1 MSWTIIS
8 VRAPAYMVEDSHN
21 RPFQTRE
28 ELPWIENDTAIDS
41 EDGTPAPERPP
52 PDVTLRITTRHFPK
66 NPGLGFVFGR
76 DRETCDILLPPVGRG
91 ISKRQFAITFRTDSG
106 AVMLC
111 NLSRHLTYI
120 EDELG
125 TRHLKDQK
133 HIITFYAFNFCIG
146 QQAQL
151 IMEYAPL
158 GSMTYQS
165 KSRPFSYHEARD
177 IFHQVLQALGH
188 LHSRGTAHRDVKP
201 DNILIMTR
209 EPMHAKLADFALASN
224 DRQPMTVC
232 GTERYTAPEMYRP
245 PYTPMVDIWSV
256 GVMVMELW
264 FGLPDQRKTTE
275 KSEWAEML
283 RTNRPKRAKP
293 EIKELLD
300 ACLQLQP
307 TERRS
312 AEQCLK
318 LAFFRMPLDAAGVTR
333 AIDATYSAS
342 PTTVVHGPLE
352 RAPCHAIENYLPDTA
367 TYLTFGEGLPD
378 TAPFRTEASQV
389 RYPDPHQAQTR
400 QCGNEEQWAHFP
412 QPELAHQQPP
422 QEWSFSNLVGWTPSG
437 LDNLP
442 VDGQG
447 VEDTAPG
454 QLEENDRRC
463 LSQVQAETTQLVAT
477 GEHVNVNQGL
487 HLSQPGL
494 AHLQPLGEWSHF
506 LPLATGN
513 PLGLDRLPVD
523 GQGVGDMPPHQL
535 AAAGEYGNDDQGM
548 HSSQI
553 PEGWSSTYPPRSI
566 RDRVDSD
573 GQAVNDQNDA
583 NSGHGAVVRNEN
595 SLPQPVQE
603 QYCPVSYQGTT
614 YHFFE
619 WRRQAITYTDTMV
632 NLTQL
637 LKAANSARVHDRRI
651 RGIFRDTKQI
661 LNGGDG
667 IRGTFIFHQQV
678 AQVCH
683 RLNIDMAGLPDF
695 LMGAANNADDI
706 IRFFNWRE
714 KQIAYFRGM
723 VNVNHIVRAAGH
735 PSSVFYR
742 TRVQRLLENA
752 VQLSG
757 DRATAGTFIPYVKAI
772 RLCTQLG
779 ITFDDL
785 PAFISNS

>member
-111 NLSRHLTYI
+111 NLSKHLTYI

-177 IFHQVLQALGH
+177 ILHQVLQALGH

-333 AIDATYSAS
+333 AIDATYS
-342 PTTVVHGPLE
+342 
-352 RAPCHAIENYLPDTA
+352 
-367 TYLTFGEGLPD
+367 
-378 TAPFRTEASQV
+378 
-389 RYPDPHQAQTR
+389 
-400 QCGNEEQWAHFP
+400 
-412 QPELAHQQPP
+412 
-422 QEWSFSNLVGWTPSG
+422 
-437 LDNLP
+437 
-442 VDGQG
+442 
-447 VEDTAPG
+447 
-454 QLEENDRRC
+454 
-463 LSQVQAETTQLVAT
+463 
-477 GEHVNVNQGL
+477 
-487 HLSQPGL
+487 
-494 AHLQPLGEWSHF
+494 
-506 LPLATGN
+506 
-513 PLGLDRLPVD
+513 
-523 GQGVGDMPPHQL
+523 
-535 AAAGEYGNDDQGM
+535 EYGNDDQGM

-583 NSGHGAVVRNEN
+583 NSGHGAVARNEN
-595 SLPQPVQE
+595 SLPQPVPQ
-603 QYCPVSYQGTT
+603 QYCLVSYQGTT

-735 PSSVFYR
+735 PSSVFNR

-752 VQLSG
+752 VHLSG
-757 DRATAGTFIPYVKAI
+757 DRVTAGTFIPYTKAI

-779 ITFDDL
+779 INSDDL
-785 PAFISNS
+785 PEFIANS